1 MDVAEDELPEAS
13 WLRFFGE
20 ELRLMREARGL
31 TLRELSAMTTY
42 SFQQIS
48 NVEAARRTPSE
59 ALARELDRALGTGDR
74 FQRILKRVLAN
85 PYPDW
90 FKGAAVEEQRA
101 SEIRIYEG
109 RVVPGL
115 FQIEEYTRA
124 QTKWMQPRMPMQQV
138 ESVVA
143 GRMKRQTVLERD
155 DAPCV
160 WVILD
165 ESALLRPIGGPD
177 VMRAQLERLQSEA
190 QKPNIVLQVI
200 PVRATEHAGLDGSF
214 FIWTYKD
221 RPDAVYA
228 EGYRMGRLMEHRDD
242 VANAHL
248 SYDLL
253 QALALNPANSLDL
266 IRTIVKDEY
275 SA

>member
-1 MDVAEDELPEAS
+1 
-13 WLRFFGE
+13 
-20 ELRLMREARGL
+20 MREARGL

-101 SEIRIYEG
+101 SEIRIYEA

-115 FQIEEYTRA
+115 FQTEEYTRA
-124 QTKWMQPRMPMQQV
+124 QTQWMQPRMPV
-138 ESVVA
+138 GRVDSVVA
-143 GRMKRQTVLERD
+143 GRAARQEALAREEGPY
-155 DAPCV
+155 A

-165 ESALLRPIGGPD
+165 ESVLRRPIGGPE
-177 VMRAQLERLQSEA
+177 VMASQLERLLLEA
-190 QKPNIVLQVI
+190 EKPKIVLQIVPLSI
-200 PVRATEHAGLDGSF
+200 PNHAGLDGSF
-214 FIWTYKD
+214 TIWSYRD
-221 RPDAVYA
+221 RSDVVY
-228 EGYRMGRLMEHRDD
+228 GDGWHSGRLFERKEDIAF
-242 VANAHL
+242 ANL

-253 QALALNPANSLDL
+253 TAVALDPAKSLDL
-266 IRTIVKDEY
+266 IRTLVKDEY
-275 SA
+275 ST